1 MERRLNTMLNF
12 YQNIGSG
19 AAIILQL
26 SVVLLAGFLISR
38 ITKKL
43 KLPNVTGYILAGILI
58 GPCCLNLVPPSTIQG
73 MDFVTDIA
81 LAFIAFGVGKY
92 FKLSTLKQ
100 SGSQICVITLLES
113 LMAALVITL
122 VMIFCFHM
130 PVSFA
135 LLLGAIGCATA
146 PASTIM
152 TIRQYKA
159 KGQFVNTILQVVALD
174 DLVALVAFSICATV
188 AQTLVSETVLD
199 LWIFLSPILLNC
211 AALLLGFVFG
221 LIMKWVISWT
231 SSGDSRLVIAVG
243 LILSLAGICSAFDVS
258 PLLACMMLG
267 AVYRNISGDKG
278 LFKKING
285 FTPPILTTFFVLSGM
300 RLDLSSLAVAGI
312 AGVTYFF
319 VRIVGKYIGAWLG
332 CFVCHYPT
340 EIRRYLG
347 LALIPQAG
355 VSIGLAVLGE
365 RILPPDMGTL
375 LSTIILSSAVLYEMV
390 GPVSAKTA
398 LHLAHVIDVN
408 SETPSQ
414 KAAAPLLRLWDR
426 ESQHTAEYQQLH
438 PHAHEEDDRLTTQT
452 LPSIPF
458 PDAEKTDTGETAPC
472 GTPSAAN
479 EVQPSSPAS
488 SKERI
493 AH

>member
-1 MERRLNTMLNF
+1 MLNF
-12 YQNIGSG
+12 YKTIGSG

-26 SVVLLAGFLISR
+26 SIILLAGFLLSR

-58 GPCCLNLVPPSTIQG
+58 GPSCLNLVAPTTIQG

-100 SGSQICVITLLES
+100 SGVQICIITLLEA

-159 KGQFVNTILQVVALD
+159 KGRFVNTILQVVALD

-188 AQTLVSETVLD
+188 AQTLVAQTDLD
-199 LWIFLSPILLNC
+199 IWVFLSPILLNC

-221 LIMKWVISWT
+221 VAMKWITNWT
-231 SSGDSRLVIAVG
+231 SSGDSRLAIAVG
-243 LILSLAGICSAFDVS
+243 LILSLTGICSAFDVS

-300 RLDLSSLAVAGI
+300 RLELSSLAVAGA
-312 AGVTYFF
+312 AGLAYFF
-319 VRIVGKYIGAWLG
+319 VRIIGKYMGAWLG
-332 CFVCHYPT
+332 CFMTHFPT

-355 VSIGLAVLGE
+355 VSIGLAALGQ
-365 RILPPDMGTL
+365 RILPPEMGTM

-390 GPVSAKTA
+390 GPISAKTA

-408 SETPSQ
+408 PESERREQ
-414 KAAAPLLRLWDR
+414 AQPLLRLWDR
-426 ESQHTAEYQQLH
+426 ESQQTDEYQQLH
-438 PHAHEEDDRLTTQT
+438 PIHTEDEPMTTQK

-458 PDAEKTDTGETAPC
+458 PDAEDSVADPDAEEK
-472 GTPSAAN
+472 SAA
-479 EVQPSSPAS
+479 ELRGAS
-488 SKERI
+488 KRLEGPPQLDTEPEKI
-493 AH
+493 VH